1 MESHEKKTEEK
12 FLEQKRISS
21 ERKDEEKNEENPKPK
36 PKKEKKGKK
45 PKKKIIN
52 FLSSNTHKYE
62 ELTQIFKKEFPD
74 IEIRQVK
81 IDLPELQGYPE
92 EIVKNKLK
100 YALNTKAKGNPILV
114 EDTSLCFN
122 SYGGLPGAYI
132 KYFLNNIKPQGLYK
146 MICAFDDHSAYAQSI
161 FGLQK
166 NKKGGPI
173 LFIGKTEGE
182 IVEPRGSFDFGWDPC
197 FLPKGF
203 NKTYGEM
210 SKDEKNE
217 ISHRGKS
224 VNAMIKFFKE
234 NPDFF

>member
-1 MESHEKKTEEK
+1 MESHEKKIEEK

-36 PKKEKKGKK
+36 SKKEKKGKK

>member
-21 ERKDEEKNEENPKPK
+21 EKKDEEKNEENPKPK
-36 PKKEKKGKK
+36 SKKEKKGKK

-92 EIVKNKLK
+92 EIVKDKLK
-100 YALNTKAKGNPILV
+100 YALNSKAKGNPILV

>member
-1 MESHEKKTEEK
+1 MESHKKKTEEK

-21 ERKDEEKNEENPKPK
+21 EKKDEEKNKENPKPK
-36 PKKEKKGKK
+36 SKKEKKGKK

-92 EIVKNKLK
+92 EIVKDKLK
-100 YALNTKAKGNPILV
+100 YALNSKAKGNPILV

>member
-21 ERKDEEKNEENPKPK
+21 EKKDEEKNKEKPKPK
-36 PKKEKKGKK
+36 SKKEKKGKK

-92 EIVKNKLK
+92 EIVKDKLK
-100 YALNTKAKGNPILV
+100 YALNSKAKGNPILV

-132 KYFLNNIKPQGLYK
+132 KYFLNNIKPEGLYK

>member
-21 ERKDEEKNEENPKPK
+21 EKKDEEKNKENPKPK
-36 PKKEKKGKK
+36 SKKEKKGKK

-92 EIVKNKLK
+92 EIVKDKLK
-100 YALNTKAKGNPILV
+100 YALNSKAKGNPILV

-132 KYFLNNIKPQGLYK
+132 KYFLNNIKPEGLYK

>member
-1 MESHEKKTEEK
+1 MEGDAENKTEEK
-12 FLEQKRISS
+12 LLEQKRISPD
-21 ERKDEEKNEENPKPK
+21 DEKVEKENPQVEN
-36 PKKEKKGKK
+36 KKAKKGKK

-52 FLSSNTHKYE
+52 FISSNTHKYE
-62 ELTQIFKKEFPD
+62 ELCAIFKKELPE
-74 IEIRQVK
+74 IEIKQIK
-81 IDLPELQGYPE
+81 IDLPELQGDPE
-92 EIVKNKLK
+92 DIVKEKLK

-197 FLPKGF
+197 FLPKDS

>member
-21 ERKDEEKNEENPKPK
+21 EKKDEEKNEENPKPK
-36 PKKEKKGKK
+36 SKKEKKGKK

-92 EIVKNKLK
+92 EIVKEKLK

>member
-1 MESHEKKTEEK
+1 MEGDAENKTEEK
-12 FLEQKRISS
+12 LLEQKRISPD
-21 ERKDEEKNEENPKPK
+21 DEKVEKENPQVEN
-36 PKKEKKGKK
+36 KKAKKGKK

-52 FLSSNTHKYE
+52 FISSNTHKYE
-62 ELTQIFKKEFPD
+62 ELCAIFKKELPE
-74 IEIRQVK
+74 IEIKQIK
-81 IDLPELQGYPE
+81 IDLPELQGDPE
-92 EIVKNKLK
+92 DIVKEKLK

-203 NKTYGEM
+203 DKTYGEM

>member
-36 PKKEKKGKK
+36 SKKEKKGKK

-92 EIVKNKLK
+92 EIVKDKLK
-100 YALNTKAKGNPILV
+100 YALNSKAKGNPILV

>member
-36 PKKEKKGKK
+36 SKKEKKGKK

-92 EIVKNKLK
+92 EIVKEKLK

>member
-21 ERKDEEKNEENPKPK
+21 EKKDEEKNKENPKPK
-36 PKKEKKGKK
+36 SKKEKKGKK

-92 EIVKNKLK
+92 EIVKDKLK
-100 YALNTKAKGNPILV
+100 YALNSKAKGNPILV

>member
-1 MESHEKKTEEK
+1 MKKK
-12 FLEQKRISS
+12 MKKIQKQ
-21 ERKDEEKNEENPKPK
+21 NQ
-36 PKKEKKGKK
+36 KKKKKGKS
-45 PKKKIIN
+45 P
-52 FLSSNTHKYE
+52 
-62 ELTQIFKKEFPD
+62 
-74 IEIRQVK
+74 
-81 IDLPELQGYPE
+81 
-92 EIVKNKLK
+92 
-100 YALNTKAKGNPILV
+100 LNTKAKGNPILV

>member
-21 ERKDEEKNEENPKPK
+21 EKKDEEKNKENPKPK
-36 PKKEKKGKK
+36 SKKEKKGKK

>member
-1 MESHEKKTEEK
+1 MEGDAENKTEEK
-12 FLEQKRISS
+12 LLEQKRISPD
-21 ERKDEEKNEENPKPK
+21 DEKVEKENPQVEN
-36 PKKEKKGKK
+36 KKAKKGKK

-52 FLSSNTHKYE
+52 FISSNTHKYE
-62 ELTQIFKKEFPD
+62 ELCAIFKKELPE
-74 IEIRQVK
+74 IEIKQIK
-81 IDLPELQGYPE
+81 IDLPELQGDPE
-92 EIVKNKLK
+92 DIVKEKLK

>member
-21 ERKDEEKNEENPKPK
+21 EKKDEEKNKENPKPK
-36 PKKEKKGKK
+36 SKKEKKGKK

-92 EIVKNKLK
+92 EIVKDKLK
-100 YALNTKAKGNPILV
+100 YALNSKANGNPILV
-114 EDTSLCFN
+114 EVTSLCFN

>member
-1 MESHEKKTEEK
+1 MKKK
-12 FLEQKRISS
+12 MKKIQNQNQK
-21 ERKDEEKNEENPKPK
+21 
-36 PKKEKKGKK
+36 KKKKGKSQ
-45 PKKKIIN
+45 KKKIIN

>member
-1 MESHEKKTEEK
+1 MEANTENKTENK
-12 FLEQKRISS
+12 FLEQKRTSP
-21 ERKDEEKNEENPKPK
+21 EEEKLEKETPQTEN
-36 PKKEKKGKK
+36 KKGKKGKK

-52 FLSSNTHKYE
+52 FISSNTHKYE
-62 ELTQIFKKEFPD
+62 ELNQIFQKELPD
-74 IEIRQVK
+74 IEIKQIK

-92 EIVKNKLK
+92 EIVKEKLK

-132 KYFLNNIKPQGLYK
+132 KYFLNNIKPEGLYK

>member
-36 PKKEKKGKK
+36 SKKEKKGKK

>member
-21 ERKDEEKNEENPKPK
+21 EKKDEEKNEENPKPK
-36 PKKEKKGKK
+36 SKKEKKGKK

-92 EIVKNKLK
+92 EIVKDKLK

-203 NKTYGEM
+203 DKTYGEM

>member
-12 FLEQKRISS
+12 SLEQKRISS

-36 PKKEKKGKK
+36 SKKEKKGKK

>member
-12 FLEQKRISS
+12 FLEQKRTSP
-21 ERKDEEKNEENPKPK
+21 EEEKLEKETPQTEN
-36 PKKEKKGKK
+36 KKGKKGKK

-52 FLSSNTHKYE
+52 FISSNTHKYE

-132 KYFLNNIKPQGLYK
+132 KYFLNNIKPEGLYK

>member
-36 PKKEKKGKK
+36 SKKEKKGKK

-100 YALNTKAKGNPILV
+100 YALNTKAKGNQILV

>member
-21 ERKDEEKNEENPKPK
+21 EKKDEEKNKENPKPK
-36 PKKEKKGKK
+36 SKKEKKGKK

-92 EIVKNKLK
+92 EIVKDKLK

>member
-1 MESHEKKTEEK
+1 MEPNTENKTENK
-12 FLEQKRISS
+12 FLEQKRTTP
-21 ERKDEEKNEENPKPK
+21 EEEKLEKETPQTEN
-36 PKKEKKGKK
+36 KKGKKGKK

-52 FLSSNTHKYE
+52 FISSNTHKYE

-92 EIVKNKLK
+92 EIVKDKLK
-100 YALNTKAKGNPILV
+100 YALNSKAKGNPILV

-173 LFIGKTEGE
+173 LFIGKTEGKLKK
-182 IVEPRGSFDFGWDPC
+182 I
-197 FLPKGF
+197 
-203 NKTYGEM
+203 NIYI
-210 SKDEKNE
+210 SKW
-217 ISHRGKS
+217 
-224 VNAMIKFFKE
+224 
-234 NPDFF
+234 

>member
-1 MESHEKKTEEK
+1 MEGDAENKTEEK
-12 FLEQKRISS
+12 LLEQKRISPD
-21 ERKDEEKNEENPKPK
+21 DEKVEKENPQVEN
-36 PKKEKKGKK
+36 KKAKKGKK

-52 FLSSNTHKYE
+52 FISSNTHKYE
-62 ELTQIFKKEFPD
+62 ELNQIFQKELPD
-74 IEIRQVK
+74 IEIKQIK

-92 EIVKNKLK
+92 EIVKEKLK

-132 KYFLNNIKPQGLYK
+132 KYFLNKIKPEGLYK

-166 NKKGGPI
+166 NKKGGPT

-182 IVEPRGSFDFGWDPC
+182 IVSPKGSFEFGWDPC
-197 FLPKGF
+197 FLPKGMS
-203 NKTYGEM
+203 KTFGEM
-210 SKDEKNE
+210 SKEEKNE
-217 ISHRGKS
+217 VSHRGKS

-234 NPDFF
+234 NPDYF

>member
-1 MESHEKKTEEK
+1 MKKKIKKTQNQN
-12 FLEQKRISS
+12 QK
-21 ERKDEEKNEENPKPK
+21 
-36 PKKEKKGKK
+36 KKKKGKK

-52 FLSSNTHKYE
+52 FQSSNTHKYE

-92 EIVKNKLK
+92 EIVKDKLK
-100 YALNTKAKGNPILV
+100 YALNSKAKGNPILV

>member
-1 MESHEKKTEEK
+1 MEANTENKTENK
-12 FLEQKRISS
+12 FLEQKRTSP
-21 ERKDEEKNEENPKPK
+21 EEEKLEKETPQTEN
-36 PKKEKKGKK
+36 KKGKKGKK

-52 FLSSNTHKYE
+52 FISSNTHKYE
-62 ELTQIFKKEFPD
+62 ELNQIFQKELPD
-74 IEIRQVK
+74 IEIKQIK

-92 EIVKNKLK
+92 EIVKEKLK